1 MRQPDLGTAVMIIMG
16 AGAIFFLAGVRIW
29 KFLTLIV
36 LTVAA
41 VPVAWQ
47 LMHTYQQQRVL
58 TFLNPESDPLGSGYH
73 IIQSKIA
80 LGSGG
85 MFGKGFLAGTQSHL
99 NFLPEKQT
107 DFIFT
112 MLSEEFGLVGGAGL
126 IVLYELLIAYGSYI
140 AFRARSHFARM
151 LALGL
156 TVNYVRDVF
165 TTIA

>member
-1 MRQPDLGTAVMIIMG
+1 MVGMPVVLVMLQPDLGTAVMIIMG

-73 IIQSKIA
+73 LLQSKIA

-85 MFGKGFLAGTQSHL
+85 MFGKGFLAGSQSHL
-99 NFLPEKQT
+99 NFLPDKQT

-112 MLSEEFGLVGGAGL
+112 MLPAELGLVGGLALTGL
-126 IVLYELLIAYGSYI
+126 YVLLNACGFAIAI
-140 AFRARSHFARM
+140 RARNQDRKS
-151 LALGL
+151 
-156 TVNYVRDVF
+156 DW
-165 TTIA
+165 

>member
-58 TFLNPESDPLGSGYH
+58 TFLNPESDPQGSGYH
-73 IIQSKIA
+73 ILQST
-80 LGSGG
+80 LELRSGG
-85 MFGKGFLAGTQSHL
+85 MVGKGFLEVSQSHL
-99 NFLPEKQT
+99 NFLPTQKT
-107 DFIFT
+107 DFLFP
-112 MLSEEFGLVGGAGL
+112 ML
-126 IVLYELLIAYGSYI
+126 
-140 AFRARSHFARM
+140 
-151 LALGL
+151 
-156 TVNYVRDVF
+156 
-165 TTIA
+165 